1 MKKFFI
7 SDKLMN
13 MKEKIIILKK
23 KSNEFIDL
31 LKKYKLFQNELK
43 DILLNH
49 LDEIITDFNL
59 QFYNKFCDTLKYNPK
74 FKENFPYKRCM
85 KEFILYSYLNEY
97 SFSNFSE
104 IMVNLMNKC
113 DINNKDFINYFDL
126 LIKELKYLKKKQD
139 KIYNFIFIEKSFN
152 SMNISIIFFEICI
165 LCTNYFNPLQIK
177 IADFIL
183 LVLNLD
189 KNFFFINYKQFYE
202 YYFYFKCNNLV

>member
-1 MKKFFI
+1 
-7 SDKLMN
+7 
-13 MKEKIIILKK
+13 
-23 KSNEFIDL
+23 
-31 LKKYKLFQNELK
+31 
-43 DILLNH
+43 
-49 LDEIITDFNL
+49 
-59 QFYNKFCDTLKYNPK
+59 
-74 FKENFPYKRCM
+74 M

-113 DINNKDFINYFDL
+113 EISNKDFINYFDM
-126 LIKELKYLKKKQD
+126 LINELKYIRNKQD

-165 LCTNYFNPLQIK
+165 LCINYFNPLQNK

-189 KNFFFINYKQFYE
+189 KNFFFH
-202 YYFYFKCNNLV
+202 